1 MNAMQTFT
9 TVGAS
14 VTGRYCLVNFTGTV
28 KSVYYHSINHNMV
41 EVTVSVPDLVINGT
55 ARQTIILSVDRMTGV
70 EVGSSW
76 APDSIRLA

>member
-1 MNAMQTFT
+1 MNSPQTFAT
-9 TVGAS
+9 IGAT

-28 KSVYYHSINHNMV
+28 KSVYYHSINHDMI
-41 EVTVSVPDLVINGT
+41 EITVSVPDLVINGSV
-55 ARQTIILSVDRMTGV
+55 RQTIILSVDRMTGI